1 MLKDR
6 GSLHCNTKRNE
17 KGGRVTVW
25 GRKKRSLISMYLG
38 VCKCFLISQYV
49 LHEGVWDWGHRF
61 SKPPVLLGRII
72 LRELIWYLALI
83 GPIRVPLFRT
93 IVAGLK
99 LKPSSS
105 SWLAGLITLIKH
117 HFDRIISFSCTFT
130 RLSVSLC
137 VCHEYCH
144 LLPYSS
150 SCLVLCFPLLLSPK
164 LIPVSQERR
173 T

>member
-1 MLKDR
+1 M
-6 GSLHCNTKRNE
+6 KRNE
-17 KGGRVTVW
+17 RGTCHC
-25 GRKKRSLISMYLG
+25 LG
-38 VCKCFLISQYV
+38 EKEIFSYQHVLGCVCKCFLIGQYV

-83 GPIRVPLFRT
+83 GPIRVSLFRT

-117 HFDRIISFSCTFT
+117 HFDRIIFFFPAHSLAC
-130 RLSVSLC
+130 LSLC
-137 VCHEYCH
+137 VSVMNTVISYLIHP
-144 LLPYSS
+144 LASS
-150 SCLVLCFPLLLSPK
+150 SVFPFILSPQ

>member
-1 MLKDR
+1 MKR
-6 GSLHCNTKRNE
+6 GTCQCLRE
-17 KGGRVTVW
+17 KETFPYQPVFGCVCVC
-25 GRKKRSLISMYLG
+25 L
-38 VCKCFLISQYV
+38 CKCFLISLYV

-61 SKPPVLLGRII
+61 SKPLLLLGRII

-117 HFDRIISFSCTFT
+117 HLIESSLFSCTFT
-130 RLSVSLC
+130 RLSVISLSLC
-137 VCHEYCH
+137 ASVMNTVISYHIH
-144 LLPYSS
+144 PLATSSVFLSFFLYS
-150 SCLVLCFPLLLSPK
+150 
-164 LIPVSQERR
+164 
-173 T
+173 